1 MNWVEENP
9 DNIKK
14 AEIIV
19 GIPSYNEADLIAF
32 PTQQASEGLTEY
44 FADRSSVIINCDN
57 ASTDNTREAFLG
69 TETEVPKMYI
79 STPEGVKG
87 KGNNFKNLFRKA
99 VELKAKAIVVVDA
112 DLKSITPKWIKNL
125 GEPLFMGYGYVA
137 PVYIRHKYDG
147 TITNNIAYPL
157 SRSLYGRRI
166 RQPIGGDFGFSGRL
180 ARVYHE
186 HDGWQ
191 ENVTQYGIDIWMTT
205 LAMNHGGT
213 LCQTFMGCPKI
224 HRTKDPAKTLGPMF
238 KHVIGTIFA
247 LMIDLESLWKRVVW
261 SKPTPIFGFGLGEN
275 EAPPPVE
282 VDEERLY
289 SNLTDGFTAHRDT
302 LEENLVPD
310 VFGKLLE
317 VSQTS
322 PEIFEFPVSLWAKI
336 LFSVAAAFK
345 KSPSQREALLEA
357 LIPLYFGRTYSYVK
371 TTKWMETRQAEEY
384 IEDQCNIF
392 EETKPYLLK
401 YWE

>member
-9 DNIKK
+9 DDIKK

-19 GIPSYNEADLIAF
+19 GIPSYNEADAISY
-32 PTQQASEGLTEY
+32 PTQQSSIGLKEY
-44 FADRSSVIINCDN
+44 FKDRSSVIINCDN
-57 ASTDNTREAFLG
+57 ASTDNTKEAFLG
-69 TETEVPKMYI
+69 SETEVPKIYL
-79 STPEGVKG
+79 STPAGVKG
-87 KGNNFKNLFRKA
+87 KGNNFKNLFQKA
-99 VELKAKAIVVVDA
+99 VDLKARAIVVVDA
-112 DLKSITPKWIKNL
+112 DLKSITPKWIKHL

-157 SRSLYGRRI
+157 SRTLYGRRI

-180 ARVYHE
+180 AKVYLE
-186 HDGWQ
+186 HHAWQ

-224 HRTKDPAKTLGPMF
+224 HRAKDPAKTLGPMF
-238 KHVIGTIFA
+238 KHVIGTIFS
-247 LMIDLESLWKRVVW
+247 LMIDLEDFWKRVVW

-282 VDEERLY
+282 VDEDRLY
-289 SNLTDGFTAHRDT
+289 SNFTEGFTAHRDT
-302 LEENLVPD
+302 LEENLLSD
-310 VFGKLLE
+310 VFGKLME
-317 VSQTS
+317 VSQTGLDT
-322 PEIFEFPVSLWAKI
+322 FEFPVSLWAKI
-336 LFSVAAAFK
+336 LFSLAAAYNR
-345 KSPSQREALLEA
+345 SPSQRDAILEA

-384 IEDQCNIF
+384 IEEQCNIF